1 MEGGVY
7 SIGGRLEKNSKPKA
21 ALSTVSFYNNF
32 SQKWIS
38 GLPDLNIARA
48 AASACVHGGNVFV
61 FGGLS
66 VGFFKDSMLN
76 SIEKNSLSALITGSK
91 IAWQEINMPE

>member
-1 MEGGVY
+1 M
-7 SIGGRLEKNSKPKA
+7 EKNFKPKA
-21 ALSTVSFYNNF
+21 ALSTVSFY
-32 SQKWIS
+32 SKSSHKWIS
-38 GLPDLNIARA
+38 GLPDLNTARA
-48 AASACVHGGNVFV
+48 AASACFHGGNVFV